1 MDWLRPAPDKI
12 THETRK
18 LFGAFFHQAEREIR
32 AALPEVWPRL
42 WRYGLTLTRNRD
54 EAEDLAQEA
63 VAQGLAKSAHFAP
76 GTRVDRWLMRILHN
90 LWLNRLRAAKVRRGA
105 GVVDIEDA
113 GLLSPDDPE
122 QTFFGAEVLSAV
134 MGLSDVQRGVVV
146 LVYVEGYS
154 YAEAAEMLNVPI
166 GTIMSRLAAARTT
179 LKERLG
185 DREC

>member
-1 MDWLRPAPDKI
+1 M
-12 THETRK
+12 
-18 LFGAFFHQAEREIR
+18 
-32 AALPEVWPRL
+32 
-42 WRYGLTLTRNRD
+42 
-54 EAEDLAQEA
+54 
-63 VAQGLAKSAHFAP
+63 AQGLAKSAHFAP